1 MTLAN
6 WRSLA
11 VKLGVPSKTFK
22 LFERRSTQSPTNQLF
37 EYLGSTC
44 PHMTVKT
51 LEEAMKKMERNDL
64 LAILHEKIPQGK
76 LNSFLEDNKWQRFF
90 TILICDAI
98 MQRKKNVNYRNS
110 PRESLLTLLL
120 TFCFIRSIRSSMILW
135 ISKLLKVQSKKLLTT
150 TDLGLGFLW
159 WKLKILISNYSH
171 LSPNR
176 FWRIFSMLLNSHPTI
191 KWRWKWFC
199 CN

>member
-1 MTLAN
+1 MVSEAITSRHPVAPSPNGSLLDEIALKLDVQSMTLAN

-64 LAILHEKIPQGK
+64 LAILLEKSPQGK
-76 LNSFLEDNKWQRFF
+76 LNSFLEDNK
-90 TILICDAI
+90 
-98 MQRKKNVNYRNS
+98 
-110 PRESLLTLLL
+110 
-120 TFCFIRSIRSSMILW
+120 
-135 ISKLLKVQSKKLLTT
+135 
-150 TDLGLGFLW
+150 
-159 WKLKILISNYSH
+159 
-171 LSPNR
+171 
-176 FWRIFSMLLNSHPTI
+176 
-191 KWRWKWFC
+191 
-199 CN
+199 

>member
-51 LEEAMKKMERNDL
+51 LEEAMKKMEGHDL
-64 LAILHEKIPQGK
+64 LAILHEESPQGK
-76 LNSFLEDNKWQRFF
+76 LNSFLTGNQNNDNDFS
-90 TILICDAI
+90 TMLICDAI
-98 MQRKKNVNYRNS
+98 RQRKR
-110 PRESLLTLLL
+110 
-120 TFCFIRSIRSSMILW
+120 M
-135 ISKLLKVQSKKLLTT
+135 
-150 TDLGLGFLW
+150 
-159 WKLKILISNYSH
+159 LITETVH
-171 LSPNR
+171 ANR
-176 FWRIFSMLLNSHPTI
+176 Y
-191 KWRWKWFC
+191 
-199 CN
+199 

>member
-1 MTLAN
+1 MTLATWTN
-6 WRSLA
+6 LA
-11 VKLGVPSKTFK
+11 LKLGVPRNTFK

-64 LAILHEKIPQGK
+64 LAILHEKSPQGK
-76 LNSFLEDNKWQRFF
+76 LNSLLRGQQRFS
-90 TILICDAI
+90 TMLVCDAI

-120 TFCFIRSIRSSMILW
+120 TFCFIRSIRWSMICRKEMILN
-135 ISKLLKVQSKKLLTT
+135 LLSFLYSAICEFLSSLKYKVR
-150 TDLGLGFLW
+150 
-159 WKLKILISNYSH
+159 NYQ
-171 LSPNR
+171 PPQ
-176 FWRIFSMLLNSHPTI
+176 I
-191 KWRWKWFC
+191 
-199 CN
+199 

>member
-51 LEEAMKKMERNDL
+51 LEEAMKKMERKDL
-64 LAILHEKIPQGK
+64 LAILHEKSPQGK
-76 LNSFLEDNKWQRFF
+76 LNSFLRGQQMT
-90 TILICDAI
+90 TIFHHVNMWRYSAK
-98 MQRKKNVNYRNS
+98 KKNVNYRNG

-120 TFCFIRSIRSSMILW
+120 TFCFIRSIRSSIIFRKEMILN
-135 ISKLLKVQSKKLLTT
+135 LLSFLYSAICEFLSSLKYNVRNYQPQPIITRLKNF
-150 TDLGLGFLW
+150 LG
-159 WKLKILISNYSH
+159 
-171 LSPNR
+171 
-176 FWRIFSMLLNSHPTI
+176 
-191 KWRWKWFC
+191 KWL
-199 CN
+199 